1 MSVPR
6 PEYPRPQFVREAW
19 LNLNGPWD
27 FSFDEPGF
35 DRTITVPFAYQ
46 AALSGIG
53 MDERHDRVWYRRA
66 FALPEDW
73 AGKRVL
79 LHFGAVDYT
88 CKVWVNGAL
97 AGGHTGGHAGFSLD
111 VTEALRPGENVLTV
125 LAEDDHADR
134 EMPRGK
140 QYWGEKPRSIF
151 YTPTSG
157 IWQTVWLE
165 PVSEDR
171 LLSVRVTPDL
181 AGRQVFFDYELS
193 RPGLVL
199 TAATACPDGAAVSVR
214 SDGEARGRLVLSLD
228 GEGLDGGA
236 FADQYAWSPEHPVLF
251 QTVYEVRAEAEVTD
265 RVSGYFGLR
274 SIAVADGKILL
285 NGRPYYQKLLLDQGY
300 WPDGLLTAPTDAAF
314 VTDIEACKAMGF
326 NGVRKHQKVED
337 PRFLYHADR
346 LGLLVWGEMA
356 NAYVFS
362 GRYVRRFTAEWIE
375 VLERDYN
382 HPCIVAWTPL
392 NESWGFNE
400 ISSDPRQLHHCKA
413 LVELTK
419 SLDATRLVMSNDGW
433 EQTIPD
439 VLGIHDYEAKADVL
453 RQRYASLE
461 SILAF
466 RPADR
471 AVFAPGCR
479 YAGQPV
485 MVTECG
491 GISFRSQGGA
501 WGYTDTKTPE
511 EFLETY
517 RQVVASLLSSELVQ
531 GFCYTQLTDVQ
542 QEQNGLLT
550 FDRRPKFD
558 FAAIREINE
567 G

>member
-53 MDERHDRVWYRRA
+53 TDERHDRVWYRRA

-199 TAATACPDGAAVSVR
+199 TAAAACPDGAAVSVR

-228 GEGLDGGA
+228 RDGLDGGA
-236 FADQYAWSPEHPVLF
+236 FADQYAWSPEHPALF
-251 QTVYEVRAEAEVTD
+251 RTVYEVRAEAEVTD

-362 GRYVRRFTAEWIE
+362 GRYVRRFTAEWME

-392 NESWGFNE
+392 NESWGVNE

-413 LVELTK
+413 LV
-419 SLDATRLVMSNDGW
+419 

>member
-491 GISFRSQGGA
+491 GISFRSQGDA

>member
-46 AALSGIG
+46 AAISGIG
-53 MDERHDRVWYRRA
+53 TDERHDRVWYRRA

-199 TAATACPDGAAVSVR
+199 TAAAACPDGAAVSAR

-228 GEGLDGGA
+228 RDGLDGGA
-236 FADQYAWSPEHPVLF
+236 FADQYAWSPELF
-251 QTVYEVRAEAEVTD
+251 RTVYEVRAEAEVTD

-326 NGVRKHQKVED
+326 NGGSGHTDCRRTGLPRGPAGTAGLGRDGERVCVLWPVRAAVHGGVD
-337 PRFLYHADR
+337 GGPGA
-346 LGLLVWGEMA
+346 GLQ
-356 NAYVFS
+356 
-362 GRYVRRFTAEWIE
+362 
-375 VLERDYN
+375 
-382 HPCIVAWTPL
+382 PPL
-392 NESWGFNE
+392 HRG
-400 ISSDPRQLHHCKA
+400 
-413 LVELTK
+413 
-419 SLDATRLVMSNDGW
+419 LDAP
-433 EQTIPD
+433 Q
-439 VLGIHDYEAKADVL
+439 
-453 RQRYASLE
+453 
-461 SILAF
+461 
-466 RPADR
+466 
-471 AVFAPGCR
+471 
-479 YAGQPV
+479 
-485 MVTECG
+485 
-491 GISFRSQGGA
+491 
-501 WGYTDTKTPE
+501 
-511 EFLETY
+511 
-517 RQVVASLLSSELVQ
+517 
-531 GFCYTQLTDVQ
+531 
-542 QEQNGLLT
+542 
-550 FDRRPKFD
+550 
-558 FAAIREINE
+558 
-567 G
+567 

>member
-27 FSFDEPGF
+27 FSFDAPGF

-53 MDERHDRVWYRRA
+53 TDERHDRVWYRRA
-66 FALPEDW
+66 FSLPEDW

-97 AGGHTGGHAGFSLD
+97 VGGHTGGHVGFSLD
-111 VTEALRPGENVLTV
+111 VTDALRPGENVLTV

-140 QYWGEKPRSIF
+140 QYWGEKPKSIF

-165 PVSEDR
+165 PVPEDR

-199 TAATACPDGAAVSVR
+199 TVEAACPDGAAVSAR
-214 SDGEARGRLVLSLD
+214 SDGEARGRLALSLD
-228 GEGLDGGA
+228 REGLDGGA
-236 FADQYAWSPEHPVLF
+236 FADQYAWCPEHPVLF
-251 QTVYEVRAEAEVTD
+251 RTVYEVRAEAEVID
-265 RVSGYFGLR
+265 RVTGYFGLR
-274 SIAVADGKILL
+274 SIAVEGGKILL
-285 NGRPYYQKLLLDQGY
+285 NGRPYYQKMLLDQGY
-300 WPDGLLTAPTDAAF
+300 WPDGLLTAPSDAAF
-314 VTDIEACKAMGF
+314 IADIEACKAMGF

-362 GRYVRRFTAEWIE
+362 GRYVRRFTAEWME

-392 NESWGFNE
+392 NESWGVNE

-453 RQRYASLE
+453 RERYASLE

-491 GISFRSQGGA
+491 GISFRSQGDA
-501 WGYTDTKTPE
+501 WGYTDTRTPE

-517 RQVVASLLSSELVQ
+517 RQVVGSLLASELVQ

-550 FDRRPKFD
+550 FDRRAKFD

>member
-46 AALSGIG
+46 AAISGIG
-53 MDERHDRVWYRRA
+53 TDERHDRVWYRRA

-165 PVSEDR
+165 PVSQDR

-199 TAATACPDGAAVSVR
+199 TAAAACPDGETVSVR

-228 GEGLDGGA
+228 RDGLDGGA

-362 GRYVRRFTAEWIE
+362 GRYVRRFTAEWME

-392 NESWGFNE
+392 NESWGVNE

-439 VLGIHDYEAKADVL
+439 VLGIHDYEAKADIL

-491 GISFRSQGGA
+491 GISFRSQGDA

>member
-53 MDERHDRVWYRRA
+53 TDERHDRVWYRRA

-199 TAATACPDGAAVSVR
+199 TAAAACPDGAAVSAR
-214 SDGEARGRLVLSLD
+214 SDGEA
-228 GEGLDGGA
+228 GA
-236 FADQYAWSPEHPVLF
+236 GWSSPWTGMGWTAAPLRTNTPGARSTRRF
-251 QTVYEVRAEAEVTD
+251 FGPSTR
-265 RVSGYFGLR
+265 SGLR
-274 SIAVADGKILL
+274 
-285 NGRPYYQKLLLDQGY
+285 
-300 WPDGLLTAPTDAAF
+300 
-314 VTDIEACKAMGF
+314 
-326 NGVRKHQKVED
+326 
-337 PRFLYHADR
+337 
-346 LGLLVWGEMA
+346 
-356 NAYVFS
+356 
-362 GRYVRRFTAEWIE
+362 RR
-375 VLERDYN
+375 
-382 HPCIVAWTPL
+382 
-392 NESWGFNE
+392 
-400 ISSDPRQLHHCKA
+400 
-413 LVELTK
+413 
-419 SLDATRLVMSNDGW
+419 
-433 EQTIPD
+433 
-439 VLGIHDYEAKADVL
+439 
-453 RQRYASLE
+453 
-461 SILAF
+461 
-466 RPADR
+466 
-471 AVFAPGCR
+471 
-479 YAGQPV
+479 
-485 MVTECG
+485 
-491 GISFRSQGGA
+491 
-501 WGYTDTKTPE
+501 
-511 EFLETY
+511 
-517 RQVVASLLSSELVQ
+517 
-531 GFCYTQLTDVQ
+531 
-542 QEQNGLLT
+542 
-550 FDRRPKFD
+550 
-558 FAAIREINE
+558 
-567 G
+567 

>member
-199 TAATACPDGAAVSVR
+199 TAAAACPDGETVSVR

-300 WPDGLLTAPTDAAF
+300 WPDGLLTAP
-314 VTDIEACKAMGF
+314 TDIEACKAMGF

>member
-1 MSVPR
+1 M
-6 PEYPRPQFVREAW
+6 
-19 LNLNGPWD
+19 
-27 FSFDEPGF
+27 
-35 DRTITVPFAYQ
+35 
-46 AALSGIG
+46 
-53 MDERHDRVWYRRA
+53 
-66 FALPEDW
+66 
-73 AGKRVL
+73 
-79 LHFGAVDYT
+79 
-88 CKVWVNGAL
+88 
-97 AGGHTGGHAGFSLD
+97 
-111 VTEALRPGENVLTV
+111 
-125 LAEDDHADR
+125 
-134 EMPRGK
+134 
-140 QYWGEKPRSIF
+140 
-151 YTPTSG
+151 
-157 IWQTVWLE
+157 
-165 PVSEDR
+165 
-171 LLSVRVTPDL
+171 RVTPDL

-199 TAATACPDGAAVSVR
+199 TAAAACPDGETVSVR

-362 GRYVRRFTAEWIE
+362 GRYVRRFTAEWME

-392 NESWGFNE
+392 NESWGVNE

-439 VLGIHDYEAKADVL
+439 VLGIHDYEAKADIL

-491 GISFRSQGGA
+491 GISFRSQGDA

>member
-6 PEYPRPQFVREAW
+6 PEYPRPQFVREVW

-53 MDERHDRVWYRRA
+53 TDERHDRVWYRRA

-199 TAATACPDGAAVSVR
+199 TAAAACPDGAAVSVR

-228 GEGLDGGA
+228 REGLDSGA
-236 FADQYAWSPEHPVLF
+236 FADQYAWSPEHPALF
-251 QTVYEVRAEAEVTD
+251 RTVYEVRAEAEVTD
-265 RVSGYFGLR
+265 RVSGYFDLR

-362 GRYVRRFTAEWIE
+362 GRYVRRFTAEWME

-392 NESWGFNE
+392 NESWGVNE

-491 GISFRSQGGA
+491 GISFRSQGDA

-558 FAAIREINE
+558 FAAIREINV

>member
-1 MSVPR
+1 M
-6 PEYPRPQFVREAW
+6 
-19 LNLNGPWD
+19 
-27 FSFDEPGF
+27 
-35 DRTITVPFAYQ
+35 
-46 AALSGIG
+46 
-53 MDERHDRVWYRRA
+53 
-66 FALPEDW
+66 
-73 AGKRVL
+73 
-79 LHFGAVDYT
+79 
-88 CKVWVNGAL
+88 
-97 AGGHTGGHAGFSLD
+97 
-111 VTEALRPGENVLTV
+111 
-125 LAEDDHADR
+125 
-134 EMPRGK
+134 
-140 QYWGEKPRSIF
+140 
-151 YTPTSG
+151 
-157 IWQTVWLE
+157 
-165 PVSEDR
+165 
-171 LLSVRVTPDL
+171 
-181 AGRQVFFDYELS
+181 
-193 RPGLVL
+193 
-199 TAATACPDGAAVSVR
+199 
-214 SDGEARGRLVLSLD
+214 
-228 GEGLDGGA
+228 
-236 FADQYAWSPEHPVLF
+236 
-251 QTVYEVRAEAEVTD
+251 
-265 RVSGYFGLR
+265 
-274 SIAVADGKILL
+274 
-285 NGRPYYQKLLLDQGY
+285 
-300 WPDGLLTAPTDAAF
+300 
-314 VTDIEACKAMGF
+314 
-326 NGVRKHQKVED
+326 
-337 PRFLYHADR
+337 
-346 LGLLVWGEMA
+346 
-356 NAYVFS
+356 
-362 GRYVRRFTAEWIE
+362 
-375 VLERDYN
+375 
-382 HPCIVAWTPL
+382 AWTPL
-392 NESWGFNE
+392 NESWGVNE

>member
-1 MSVPR
+1 MSIPR
-6 PEYPRPQFVREAW
+6 PEYPRPQFVRADW
-19 LNLNGPWD
+19 LNLNGAWD
-27 FSFDEPGF
+27 FSFDAPDF

-53 MDERHDRVWYRRA
+53 TDERHDRVWYRRA

-88 CKVWVNGAL
+88 CQVWVNGQHI
-97 AGGHTGGHAGFSLD
+97 GGHTGGHVGFFLD
-111 VTEALRPGENVLTV
+111 ITEALQTGENTVTV
-125 LAEDDHADR
+125 LAEDNHADR

-171 LLSVRVTPDL
+171 LISVRVTPDL

-193 RPGLVL
+193 RPGLTL
-199 TAATACPDGAAVSVR
+199 AAEVMAPDGKAVSAR
-214 SDGEARGRLVLSLD
+214 SDGEARGRLALSLD
-228 GEGLDGGA
+228 REGLDGGA
-236 FADQYAWSPEHPVLF
+236 FVDRYAWCPEHPVLF
-251 QTVYEVRAEAEVTD
+251 QTVYEVRAEAGVTD
-265 RVSGYFGLR
+265 RASGYFGLR
-274 SIAVADGKILL
+274 SIAVGDGKILL
-285 NGRPYYQKLLLDQGY
+285 NGRPYYQKMLLDQGY
-300 WPDGLLTAPTDAAF
+300 WPSGLLTAPTDEAF

-362 GRYVRRFTAEWIE
+362 ARYVRHFTAEWME

-392 NESWGFNE
+392 NESWGVNE
-400 ISSDPRQLHHCKA
+400 ISGDPRQLHHCKA

-439 VLGIHDYEAKADVL
+439 VLGIHDYEAKAEVL

-491 GISFRSQGGA
+491 GISFQSQGDA

-517 RQVVASLLSSELVQ
+517 RQVVSSLLASELVQ

-550 FDRRPKFD
+550 FDRRAKFD

>member
-199 TAATACPDGAAVSVR
+199 TAAAACPDGETVSVR

-392 NESWGFNE
+392 NESWGVNE

-439 VLGIHDYEAKADVL
+439 VLGIHDYEAKADIL

>member
-199 TAATACPDGAAVSVR
+199 TAAAACPDGETVSVR

-392 NESWGFNE
+392 NESWGVNE

>member
-228 GEGLDGGA
+228 RDGLDGGA

-491 GISFRSQGGA
+491 GISFRSQGDA

>member
-53 MDERHDRVWYRRA
+53 TDERHDRVWYRRA

-199 TAATACPDGAAVSVR
+199 TAAAACPDGAAVSVR

-228 GEGLDGGA
+228 REGLDGGA
-236 FADQYAWSPEHPVLF
+236 FADQYAWSPEHPALF
-251 QTVYEVRAEAEVTD
+251 RTVYEVRAEAEVTD

-362 GRYVRRFTAEWIE
+362 GRYVRRFTAEWME

-392 NESWGFNE
+392 NESWGVNE

-491 GISFRSQGGA
+491 GISFRSQGDA

>member
-53 MDERHDRVWYRRA
+53 TDERHDRVWYRRA

-362 GRYVRRFTAEWIE
+362 GRYVRRFTAEWME

-439 VLGIHDYEAKADVL
+439 VLGIHDYEAKADIL

-491 GISFRSQGGA
+491 GISFRSQGDA

>member
-53 MDERHDRVWYRRA
+53 TDERHDRVWYRRA

-199 TAATACPDGAAVSVR
+199 TAAAACPDGETVSVR

-300 WPDGLLTAPTDAAF
+300 WTDGLLTAPTDAAF

-362 GRYVRRFTAEWIE
+362 GRYVRRFTAEWME

-392 NESWGFNE
+392 NESWGVNE

>member
-1 MSVPR
+1 
-6 PEYPRPQFVREAW
+6 VREAW

-53 MDERHDRVWYRRA
+53 TDERHDRVWYRRA

-199 TAATACPDGAAVSVR
+199 TAAAACPDGAAVSVR

-228 GEGLDGGA
+228 RDGLDGGA
-236 FADQYAWSPEHPVLF
+236 FADQYAWSPEHPALF
-251 QTVYEVRAEAEVTD
+251 RTVYEVRAEAEVTD

-362 GRYVRRFTAEWIE
+362 GRYVRRFTAEWME

-392 NESWGFNE
+392 NESWGVNE

>member
-199 TAATACPDGAAVSVR
+199 TAAAACPDGETVSVR

-439 VLGIHDYEAKADVL
+439 VLGIHDYEAKADIL

>member
-53 MDERHDRVWYRRA
+53 TDERHDRVWYRRA

-362 GRYVRRFTAEWIE
+362 GRYVRRFTAEWME

-439 VLGIHDYEAKADVL
+439 VLGIHDYEAKADIL

>member
-199 TAATACPDGAAVSVR
+199 TAAAACPDGETVSVR

-228 GEGLDGGA
+228 RDGLAGGA
-236 FADQYAWSPEHPVLF
+236 FADQYAWSPEHPALF
-251 QTVYEVRAEAEVTD
+251 RTVYEVRAEAEVTD

-362 GRYVRRFTAEWIE
+362 GRYVRRFTAEWME

-392 NESWGFNE
+392 NESWGINE

-439 VLGIHDYEAKADVL
+439 VLGIHDYEAKADIL

-471 AVFAPGCR
+471 AVFAPGGR

-491 GISFRSQGGA
+491 GISFRSQGDA

>member
-53 MDERHDRVWYRRA
+53 TDERHDRVWYRRA

-199 TAATACPDGAAVSVR
+199 TAAAACPDGETVSVR

-362 GRYVRRFTAEWIE
+362 GRYVRRFTAEWME

-392 NESWGFNE
+392 NESWGVNE

-439 VLGIHDYEAKADVL
+439 VLGIHDYEAKADIL

>member
-46 AALSGIG
+46 AAISGIG
-53 MDERHDRVWYRRA
+53 TDERHDRVWYRRA

-165 PVSEDR
+165 PVSQDR

-199 TAATACPDGAAVSVR
+199 TAAAACPDGETVSVR

-228 GEGLDGGA
+228 RDGLDGGA

-362 GRYVRRFTAEWIE
+362 GRYVRRFTAEWME

-392 NESWGFNE
+392 NESWGVNE

-491 GISFRSQGGA
+491 GISFRSQGDA

>member
-199 TAATACPDGAAVSVR
+199 TAAAACPDGETVSVR

-362 GRYVRRFTAEWIE
+362 GRYVRRFTAEWME

-439 VLGIHDYEAKADVL
+439 VLGIHDYEAKADIL

>member
-199 TAATACPDGAAVSVR
+199 TAAAACPDGETVSVR

-491 GISFRSQGGA
+491 GISFRSQGDA

>member
-53 MDERHDRVWYRRA
+53 TDERHDRVWYRRA

-199 TAATACPDGAAVSVR
+199 TAAAACPDGETVSVR

-392 NESWGFNE
+392 NESWGVNE

-491 GISFRSQGGA
+491 GISFRSQGDA

>member
-53 MDERHDRVWYRRA
+53 TDERHDRVWYRRA

-199 TAATACPDGAAVSVR
+199 TAAAACPDGETVSVR

-362 GRYVRRFTAEWIE
+362 GRYVRRFTAEWME

-392 NESWGFNE
+392 NESWGVNE